1 MRITIDR
8 NTILPSDLKL
18 SDEGYEGHE
27 VCITDAEAEVSTRFV
42 GYNLQSLA
50 NLLIETGIV
59 IQPEDRGS
67 YNKMEAIK
75 RVRALFGVDLRT
87 AKEFVDRFVPPT
99 I

>member
-18 SDEGYEGHE
+18 ADEGHE
-27 VCITDAEAEVSTRFV
+27 VCITDADAETLTRFV

-50 NLLIETGIV
+50 DLMIGTGIV

-75 RVRALFGVDLRT
+75 RVRDLFGVDLRT